1 MTEGLCLSS
10 IKLES
15 WPYVVMCVCNVSTWS
30 LRQENHELELGG
42 RYQGRNPRIWRL
54 VIFRGEEIVVA

>member
-15 WPYVVMCVCNVSTWS
+15 WPYVVMCVSNVSTWS
-30 LRQENHELELGG
+30 LRQENHELELGADIKAG
-42 RYQGRNPRIWRL
+42 IQESGGL
-54 VIFRGEEIVVA
+54 LFLGVKK